1 MNKGNNVKTILFI
14 ALSIFIS
21 NYLVMIM
28 GKVFKNQ
35 ILAILPNYYYRT
47 FAVQL
52 VQAFMTV
59 ALIIIFHKTKVFKF
73 NGKVLKEGFFCSLP
87 LIITYTLIM
96 LLGFAKNSGNQLISR
111 PEIICSVLNW
121 FLIGLAEE
129 GLFRGVVY
137 ELFADI
143 FGKTTGKAVYL
154 TIVASSVV
162 FGLCHLTN
170 LFAPG
175 ISVAAVLLQVA
186 SAIAI
191 GMVLCAIKLRAHGSI
206 WPSIIIHAL
215 IDASGFIYGGM
226 LWGGTEVDSVNS
238 LDPKGII
245 MIPIL
250 IGMAIFLMRKEKIQ
264 GLVRNS

>member
-1 MNKGNNVKTILFI
+1 MNTGNNVKKILFI

-21 NYLVMIM
+21 NYLVMII

-35 ILAILPNYYYRT
+35 IITILPNYYYRT
-47 FAVQL
+47 FAIQI
-52 VQAFMTV
+52 VQAVLTV
-59 ALIIIFHKTKVFKF
+59 VLIYLFHKTNVFKF
-73 NGKVLKEGFFCSLP
+73 NGKVLKEGFFCSLS
-87 LIITYTLIM
+87 LIITYILIM
-96 LLGFAKNSGNQLISR
+96 LLGFSNNMGNQLINV

-121 FLIGLAEE
+121 FLIGVAEE

-143 FGKTTGKAVYL
+143 FGKTSRKGVYL
-154 TIVASSVV
+154 TIVVSAVV

-175 ISVAAVLLQVA
+175 ISVAAVMLQVA
-186 SAIAI
+186 SAMAI
-191 GMVLCAIKLRAHGSI
+191 GMVFAVIKLRAHGSI
-206 WPSIIIHAL
+206 WPAIIVHAL

-226 LWGGTEVDSVNS
+226 LWGGTEVDSVNN
-238 LDPKGII
+238 LDLRSIL

-250 IGMAIFLMRKEKIQ
+250 IGLAIFLMRNEKTNKLIQ
-264 GLVRNS
+264 A